1 MNKHTQSEVIWLEE
15 KGKSVRE
22 RETGNEE
29 ERTSLRAAAREVLEG
44 GAARAIMA
52 ALAEKAR
59 AGDLKCAEFIRDMA
73 GEKPPAKAP
82 EPAPSPEPSLSW
94 DEKMDLI
101 RRLRNGE

>member
-1 MNKHTQSEVIWLEE
+1 MEE

-22 RETGNEE
+22 RETENEE

-59 AGDLKCAEFIRDMA
+59 AGDL
-73 GEKPPAKAP
+73 
-82 EPAPSPEPSLSW
+82 
-94 DEKMDLI
+94 
-101 RRLRNGE
+101 